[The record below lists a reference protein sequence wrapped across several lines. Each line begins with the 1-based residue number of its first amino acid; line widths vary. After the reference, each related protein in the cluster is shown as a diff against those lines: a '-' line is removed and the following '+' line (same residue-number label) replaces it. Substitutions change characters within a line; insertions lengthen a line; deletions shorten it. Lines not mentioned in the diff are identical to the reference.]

1 MCHTTGSKMKQGV
14 GGREQWGGSGW
25 IAILFPVVGCP
36 ADKVFER
43 RVGARL
49 IDIGVKKSG
58 RRTIQ
63 TERGVLGQEHAWG
76 MQRTSVWRRQRWQMD
91 GDEIRKGAS
100 GQTV

>member
-1 MCHTTGSKMKQGV
+1 M

-49 IDIGVKKSG
+49 TDIGVKKSG
-58 RRTIQ
+58 RGTVQ

-76 MQRTSVWRRQRWQMD
+76 MQRTSIRKTERWQMD
-91 GDEIRKGAS
+91 GEEIRKGAS